1 VYFKVRKFPISWAN
15 ECKNKVLGRA
25 RHELLGCTS
34 IKPKDFQRH
43 LLHYSPTPVT
53 FSNCK
58 SLRTFVK
65 GLIESHRF
73 ASMTE
78 ILGNIIL
85 VGETGTGKSSI
96 INMIAGHKV
105 AEISS
110 RATGC
115 TFQHQAYYLPVHS
128 RYFTI
133 YDTAGLN
140 EGDNL
145 KGTVNRTAAIAEL
158 YKLIIG
164 LDGGINLLVFC
175 MRGPRIKNATH
186 ENWKVFHDILCKKKV
201 PTVLI
206 VTGLEN
212 EENMDEWWWTN
223 RGTFEEQGIR
233 PDATACITATR
244 GRVLKDGSRAF
255 DEQYEESRAKVTT
268 TIINNVLRHR
278 HKFNKNHWLYD
289 VFRGLLHF
297 FGLVKT
303 CEAADIQQIVDTCGM
318 SGEEARRFKEDV
330 ANK

>member
-1 VYFKVRKFPISWAN
+1 
-15 ECKNKVLGRA
+15 
-25 RHELLGCTS
+25 
-34 IKPKDFQRH
+34 
-43 LLHYSPTPVT
+43 
-53 FSNCK
+53 
-58 SLRTFVK
+58 
-65 GLIESHRF
+65 
-73 ASMTE
+73 MTE
-78 ILGNIIL
+78 NCGNIVL
-85 VGETGTGKSSI
+85 FGETGAGKSSI

-212 EENMDEWWWTN
+212 EEGPMDEWWWEN
-223 RGTFEEQGIR
+223 RGAFEEQGIR
-233 PDATACITATR
+233 PDATSCITATR
-244 GRVLKDGSRAF
+244 GRVLKDGSHAF
-255 DEQYEESRAKVTT
+255 DDRFEESRNKVMTMF
-268 TIINNVLRHR
+268 IDRVLRHKQQVDSIQWFYEVSR
-278 HKFNKNHWLYD
+278 SFLWI
-289 VFRGLLHF
+289 FRWTE
-297 FGLVKT
+297 KR
-303 CEAADIQQIVDTCGM
+303 EAAEIDQIVRMCGM
-318 SGEEARRFKEDV
+318 SGEEARRFREELAK
-330 ANK
+330 

>member
-1 VYFKVRKFPISWAN
+1 MAENF
-15 ECKNKVLGRA
+15 
-25 RHELLGCTS
+25 
-34 IKPKDFQRH
+34 
-43 LLHYSPTPVT
+43 
-53 FSNCK
+53 
-58 SLRTFVK
+58 
-65 GLIESHRF
+65 
-73 ASMTE
+73 
-78 ILGNIIL
+78 GNII
-85 VGETGTGKSSI
+85 VFGETGAGKSSV
-96 INMIAGHKV
+96 INMIAGRQ
-105 AEISS
+105 AADISS
-110 RATGC
+110 GATGC
-115 TFQHQAYYLPVHS
+115 TFQHQAYELPVHD
-128 RYFTI
+128 RNFTI

-140 EGDNL
+140 EGDR
-145 KGTVNRTAAIAEL
+145 GTVNRAAAMAAL
-158 YKLIIG
+158 YRLITG

-175 MRGPRIKNATH
+175 MRGPRIKKATH
-186 ENWKVFHDILCKKKV
+186 ENWKVFHEIICKKEV
-201 PTVLI
+201 PMVLV

-255 DEQYEESRAKVTT
+255 DEQYEESRAKVMT